1 MSSNKL
7 NRLALFFSIPQFKL
21 SIFIF
26 SLAKL
31 ERYPI
36 DLIFIALKQKQ
47 SEINKFITWWHW

>member
-47 SEINKFITWWHW
+47 SEINKFIT